1 MKPIKLLSIT
11 ILCLNLSAC
20 SMLSYFMPEK
30 VKFPTPPPTLMEE
43 PKHLILLPVRV
54 DLKSPPIK
62 LSEVTEIIVQ
72 NYNASNENSTK
83 LKSLQEWIADQE
95 VIYNK

>member
-1 MKPIKLLSIT
+1 MKNIKLLSIT
-11 ILCLNLSAC
+11 ILLISLSAC
-20 SMLSYFMPEK
+20 SMLSYLSPEK
-30 VKFPTPPPTLMEE
+30 VKFPTPPPTLMEA
-43 PKHLILLPVRV
+43 PKDLNLLPVRV

-62 LSEVTEIIVQ
+62 LSEVTGIIVQ
-72 NYNASNENSTK
+72 NYNQYNQTSTQ